1 MIFAQ
6 SLGFMPA
13 IQTFVADSEWKE
25 FVFPF
30 EGFNIDGSDVMGI
43 FIGASLNPGEFTLYL
58 DNVRLK

>member
-13 IQTFVADSEWKE
+13 SQTFTAGAEWKE
-25 FVFPF
+25 FVFTYK
-30 EGFNIDGSDVMGI
+30 GFSIDGSDVMGI
-43 FIGASLNPGEFTLYL
+43 FIGASQEHGEFSLYV